1 MREKDKLIKEI
12 IELTVS
18 LLLMNSIQSTQEKAP
33 KTFNPISS
41 KVKYQLPP
49 NFEINLRNHVNS
61 LIGVGC

>member
-41 KVKYQLPP
+41 KAK
-49 NFEINLRNHVNS
+49 
-61 LIGVGC
+61 